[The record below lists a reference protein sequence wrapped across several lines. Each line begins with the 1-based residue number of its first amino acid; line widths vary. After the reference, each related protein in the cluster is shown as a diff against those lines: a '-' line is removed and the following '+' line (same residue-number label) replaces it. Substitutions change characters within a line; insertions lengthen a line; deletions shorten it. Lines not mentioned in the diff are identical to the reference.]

1 MEERTQGR
9 RGLGVHGCWPS
20 RGVGH
25 GDCSLCLHQG
35 RSSGKEDEQA
45 LAGRCGALEKRRCHG
60 REEPS
65 PMLAAVEQGG
75 RKGALLLCVGG
86 GGREWRLKNLEGWEC
101 KITKCKGRGILFI
114 GMC

>member
-1 MEERTQGR
+1 
-9 RGLGVHGCWPS
+9 
-20 RGVGH
+20 
-25 GDCSLCLHQG
+25 
-35 RSSGKEDEQA
+35 
-45 LAGRCGALEKRRCHG
+45 
-60 REEPS
+60 
-65 PMLAAVEQGG
+65 MLAAVEQGG